1 MRCCYSE
8 GKLDPPRVVIEDQI
22 VVIKFRSTD
31 TAHCIRK
38 LLFEHAHLLHF
49 IRTCNKLAK
58 ELKVYSERSNY
69 GEAEKMVVSRLNLK
83 PCFKAKDKDK
93 AKAKAKAK
101 DENAW
106 LNDLADFVRLA

>member
-58 ELKVYSERSNY
+58 ELKVYSKRSNY
-69 GEAEKMVVSRLNLK
+69 GEAEKMVVSRYLNLE
-83 PCFKAKDKDK
+83 PCFKAKD
-93 AKAKAKAK
+93 KAKAK